1 MTPVSST
8 IVFMTSNHHIRGEPL
23 QLFVTAEE
31 QIAAQFVAAR
41 AAGEALTGFPGV
53 IPATLADAYR
63 VQDLAITQM
72 SAPIGGWK
80 VGRIFSPLAEKYD
93 CNRLAGPILKRAIHV
108 ANAGERPTAFVYT
121 GGFGA
126 VEAEFLFRVGTPPP
140 ARQRRFSLE
149 DAAAAIDCVHVGIEI
164 ASSPLATINELGPP
178 VIITDFGNNN
188 GLIVGPEIVDWRT
201 NGFEHWDVV
210 TAIDGL
216 EVGRGAAYAF
226 PDGPLGSVRFL
237 LELLVER
244 NIAVEKGTWI
254 SSGAISGVHDIRAGQ
269 HAEAQFGPDLQVACT
284 LASVVRASSSA

>member
-1 MTPVSST
+1 
-8 IVFMTSNHHIRGEPL
+8 MTSNHHNRGEPL

-41 AAGEALTGFPGV
+41 AAGEALAGFPGV

-63 VQDLAITQM
+63 VQDLAIAQM
-72 SAPIGGWK
+72 PAPIGGWK

-93 CNRLAGPILKRAIHV
+93 CNRLAGPIFKHAIRM
-108 ANAGERPTAFVYT
+108 AGAGERPTGFVYA

-140 ARQRRFSLE
+140 PQQRKFSLE
-149 DAAAAIDCVHVGIEI
+149 DAAAAIDSVHVGIEI

-178 VIITDFGNNN
+178 VIIADFGNNN
-188 GLIVGPEIVDWRT
+188 GLIVGPQIADWRT

-210 TAIDGL
+210 TAIDGV

-237 LELLVER
+237 LELLVDR
-244 NIAVEKGTWI
+244 NITIEKGTWI
-254 SSGAISGVHDIRAGQ
+254 SSGAISGVHDIRPGQ
-269 HAEAQFGPDLQVACT
+269 HAEARFGPEHHVACAVAAVT
-284 LASVVRASSSA
+284 KG